1 MILLLKTAMF
11 CDVEFCHVSLAECF
25 ATFHLVLLQAIKCQI
40 FTDFFFRFSNHRR
53 ARPRCILTTFSQ
65 LRVLGCAMA
74 ASNLSRSAE
83 DRNDRA
89 ALLAPDLERKAEE
102 LKHQLQTTVQSDI
115 WIGLGS
121 DFVGQINID
130 V

>member
-1 MILLLKTAMF
+1 
-11 CDVEFCHVSLAECF
+11 
-25 ATFHLVLLQAIKCQI
+25 
-40 FTDFFFRFSNHRR
+40 
-53 ARPRCILTTFSQ
+53 
-65 LRVLGCAMA
+65 MA

-121 DFVGQINID
+121 DFVGQINVD